1 MTATDP
7 SSLKNLSETTDF
19 YLEGVSEL
27 EQNEED
33 RMGQDEMGE
42 RRQRRINKRSEKKRK
57 EGCLQEL
64 YTVR

>member
-1 MTATDP
+1 MNIT
-7 SSLKNLSETTDF
+7 LGMKI
-19 YLEGVSEL
+19 

-33 RMGQDEMGE
+33 RMGWDEMGE
-42 RRQRRINKRSEKKRK
+42 RRQKRRNKRSEKKRK